1 VLIGA
6 LGAFAGARAAREWAK
21 DEAPNEGAEEPYAPS
36 KSAAPFVSGGYREVA
51 ADLLFIR
58 LAGYFGGTE
67 STANGIASLVE
78 AIIALDPKY
87 QRVYDYGAG
96 AITIARSGVDN
107 DALFRAIKILET
119 GAREFPNDWKLP
131 YREGEIYLHDLT
143 PKDHA
148 QRREWDEKAALLLET
163 ATRKPGASVANTT
176 MVVTAL
182 FTQLGRRERAIASLQ
197 EMLLITN
204 DQGARER
211 IIKKLAELDN
221 ADIGDVAIEMLEQKN
236 RFEKAWLADRPTLP
250 ATMYIV
256 IGPRLSPGFDLGD
269 LATGGHDV
277 IGSHVVEHLDPPEGP

>member
-1 VLIGA
+1 V
-6 LGAFAGARAAREWAK
+6 GARFAREWAK

-36 KSAAPFVSGGYREVA
+36 KSAAPFLSVGYRELV

-107 DALFRAIKILET
+107 DALFRAIAILER
-119 GAREFPNDWKLP
+119 GQREFPNDWKLP
-131 YREGEIYLHDLT
+131 YREGEIYLHDLK
-143 PKDHA
+143 PADRA
-148 QRREWDEKAALLLET
+148 QRRDWDEKAALLLES
-163 ATRKPGASVANTT
+163 ATRKPGASIANTT

-182 FTQLGRRERAIASLQ
+182 FTQLGQRERAIASLQ
-197 EMLLITN
+197 EMLLLTN
-204 DQGARER
+204 DKGARER

-221 ADIGDVAIEMLEQKN
+221 ADVGDIAIEMLDQKN
-236 RFEKAWLADRPTLP
+236 RFEKAWLADRPAVP
-250 ATMYIV
+250 ATMYILL
-256 IGPRLSPGFDLGD
+256 GPPLSRAFDLGD
-269 LATGGHDV
+269 LATGGRDL
-277 IGSHVVEHLDPPEGP
+277 IGSQVIEHLDPPEGP

>member
-1 VLIGA
+1 VVGA
-6 LGAFAGARAAREWAK
+6 LGSLVGARFARDWAK

-36 KSAAPFVSGGYREVA
+36 PSAAPFVSVGYRELVA
-51 ADLLFIR
+51 DMLFIR

-78 AIIALDPKY
+78 AIVELDPKY

-107 DALFRAIKILET
+107 DALFRAIKVLER
-119 GAREFPNDWKLP
+119 GQREFPNDWRLP
-131 YREGEIYLHDLT
+131 YREGEIYLHDLQ
-143 PKDHA
+143 PKDRA
-148 QRREWDEKAALLLET
+148 ERRDWDEKAALLLES

-182 FTQLGRRERAIASLQ
+182 FTQLGQRERAIASLQ

-204 DQGARER
+204 DRGARER

-221 ADIGDVAIEMLEQKN
+221 ADVGDIAIEMLDQKT
-236 RFEKAWLADRPTLP
+236 RFERAWLADRPTIP
-250 ATMYIV
+250 ATMYILL
-256 IGPRLSPGFDLGD
+256 GPRLQRGFDLGD
-269 LATGGHDV
+269 LATGGHDLV
-277 IGSHVVEHLDPPEGP
+277 GSQVPEHLDPPEGP